1 MKTEN
6 EKTENALIAM
16 AFGGTLVQE
25 EPKTGNALF
34 RHMLSTCGPTD
45 TRERVFHEYT
55 PPLEVFTG
63 STAFRYSQISTPRQ
77 TVTSCVEES
86 PESKLT
92 VAHIEKMA
100 AQMDSLFAK
109 TIGNSPLAP
118 EANTQKTLK
127 YDELVAYLDSL
138 ARQWPPSRAKD
149 PVAYYFPKISE

>member
-1 MKTEN
+1 VKNEN
-6 EKTENALIAM
+6 EKTEDALIAM
-16 AFGGTLVQE
+16 AFGGVQVQE

-34 RHMLSTCGPTD
+34 RHILSICTPAD

-63 STAFRYSQISTPRQ
+63 STTFRYSQISMFRQ

-92 VAHIEKMA
+92 VAHIEKMGP
-100 AQMDSLFAK
+100 QMDSLFAK
-109 TIGNSPLAP
+109 TLGDSPLAP

-127 YDELVAYLDSL
+127 YDELVTYLDSL
-138 ARQWPPSRAKD
+138 DRARKAL
-149 PVAYYFPKISE
+149 